1 MDDFL
6 LPDEESARLMQKEY
20 ARILS
25 GYNNRVHIKQ
35 CERADMGIPVHFLT
49 ILTLIFISNRI
60 LSR

>member
-35 CERADMGIPVHFLT
+35 RESMNIEIPVHFLT